1 MTRRP
6 ATRTALAMTSCCVLA
21 AVLLAGCTAAE
32 RDVRVLR
39 LAHTLDTGHPVH
51 KGMAHLA
58 ERLEA
63 LSGGT
68 MRVIIYT
75 GGQLGSERQT
85 VELLQLGTL
94 DMAKVA
100 GSVVENFIPAMRV
113 FSLPYL
119 FEDQDHYWRVF
130 QGDVGR
136 EILLQGEQ
144 YWLRGLCY
152 YDAGFRSFF
161 TRRKPV
167 QSPADLSGMKIRV
180 MQSNL
185 AIQTINVM
193 GGNATPMALGELYTA
208 IQQGVVDGAEG
219 NPPTMFASRYHEIMT
234 YYSLDEHSAP
244 PDVLVMATRTWNDLD
259 DQQRAWLMQAVAE
272 SVAYQRRVWNED
284 EAAALRAMEA
294 AGVQIL
300 RPDKRPFQEAVARLY
315 AGLEDSD
322 LAPWIRRIRALS
334 STGAAAAPGS

>member
-1 MTRRP
+1 MKAAGVPGVRAVLP
-6 ATRTALAMTSCCVLA
+6 CVLVA
-21 AVLLAGCTAAE
+21 AVLLAGCRAE

-119 FEDQDHYWRVF
+119 FNDQDHYWRVF
-130 QGDVGR
+130 QGDVGN
-136 EILLQGEQ
+136 EILLQGEP

-161 TRRKPV
+161 TREKPIR
-167 QSPADLSGMKIRV
+167 SPADLNGMKIRV

-219 NPPTMFASRYHEIMT
+219 NPPTMFASRYHEIMS

-244 PDVLVMATRTWNDLD
+244 PDVLVMGTHTWNDLD
-259 DQQRAWLMQAVAE
+259 EQQRAWLMQAVDE

-284 EAAALRAMEA
+284 EAAALRAMET
-294 AGVQIL
+294 AGVHIL
-300 RPDKRPFQEAVARLY
+300 RPDKRPFQDAVARLY
-315 AGLEDSD
+315 TGLEGSD

-334 STGAAAAPGS
+334 GTGAAAPGS